1 MGVKL
6 KNKNKMKT
14 IQISGSTRTEK
25 GKKSANDLRRKGHV
39 PCVVYG
45 GKEVIHFSAPEPA
58 FKNLVY
64 TPDALKVEIDV
75 DGKKIN
81 AIMQDIQ
88 FNKVSDKIQHIDFI
102 ELVAGKS
109 VVMNLPVKTT
119 GTAPGVREGGK
130 LLKKMR
136 TVKVKGPIGKIPGEV
151 VLNIDKMQIG
161 DSTRVGD
168 IKIDGLQLLDNLNMT
183 VIAVRVTRAVE
194 EEAPAAAAVAAPAAG
209 ATPAA
214 AAPAAPAADAAKKP
228 EAKK

>member
-1 MGVKL
+1 
-6 KNKNKMKT
+6 MKT
-14 IQISGSTRTEK
+14 IQISGSARTEK
-25 GKKSANDLRRKGHV
+25 GKKGANDLRRKGHV

-75 DGKKIN
+75 EGKKFN

-102 ELVAGKS
+102 ELVPGKS
-109 VVMNLPVKTT
+109 VVMSLPVKTT

-136 TVKVKGPIGKIPGEV
+136 TVKVKGAIEKIPGEV
-151 VLNIDKMQIG
+151 SLSIDKMQIG
-161 DSTRVGD
+161 DSIRVGD
-168 IKIDGLQLLDNLNMT
+168 IKIDGLEMLDKNNMT

-194 EEAPAAAAVAAPAAG
+194 EEAPVAAAAAPAAG
-209 ATPAA
+209 AA
-214 AAPAAPAADAAKKP
+214 AAPAAGAAAPAADAAKKP